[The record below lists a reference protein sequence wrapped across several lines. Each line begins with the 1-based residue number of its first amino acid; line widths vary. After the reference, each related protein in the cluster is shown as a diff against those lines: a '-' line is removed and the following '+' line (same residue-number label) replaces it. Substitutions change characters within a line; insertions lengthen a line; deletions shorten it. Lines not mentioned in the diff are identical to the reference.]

1 MSNSENADF
10 YFGIS
15 DNKIYICFID
25 NKKNELKNSVSFDIP
40 DSLNNNLNFKIILSL
55 LRENIRKLEKNLGL
69 FLNNGNI
76 SIKSKSHQSILFSV
90 KDIFDERELDK
101 EIIIKLVRIAMQQFQ
116 NCEKN
121 LTILHV
127 IINKYVIDDKVY
139 NFFPVYKKFTRIIL
153 EIEFICLNKILIEK
167 VKKLFNEC
175 KIDVNKIVSFD
186 YAKKFLNNIKDD
198 TLCLSAY
205 EILNGANRSEVILT
219 ENTSEKYSL
228 FDKIFNF
235 LDK

>member
-1 MSNSENADF
+1 MNSSKNANF

-25 NKKNELKNSVSFDIP
+25 NKKNKLSDSVSFDIP
-40 DSLNNNLNFKIILSL
+40 DSLSNNLNFKIILSL
-55 LRENIRKLEKNLGL
+55 LRKNIRKLEKDIGL
-69 FLNNGNI
+69 FLNSGNI
-76 SIKSKSHQSILFSV
+76 SIKSKSYQSILFSV
-90 KDIFDERELDK
+90 KDIFDERELEK
-101 EIIIKLVRIAMQQFQ
+101 EVIIKLVRVAMQQLQ
-116 NCEKN
+116 KCEKN
-121 LTILHV
+121 LTIIHV

-139 NFFPVYKKFTRIIL
+139 NFFPNYKKFTKIIL

-175 KIDVNKIVSFD
+175 KIDVKKIVSYD